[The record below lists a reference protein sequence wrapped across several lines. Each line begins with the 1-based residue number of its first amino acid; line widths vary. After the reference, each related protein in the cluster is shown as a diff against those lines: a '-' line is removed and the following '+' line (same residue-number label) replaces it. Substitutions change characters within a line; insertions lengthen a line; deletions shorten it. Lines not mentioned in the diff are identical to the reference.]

1 MPVLEHKLHQGKN
14 RSVKALVQ
22 SKLGRMDAIL
32 EELQEDRWLSN
43 QLRRHDELVKQIEAL
58 RKAVAEAKAAS
69 EQLEGK
75 K

>member
-1 MPVLEHKLHQGKN
+1 
-14 RSVKALVQ
+14 
-22 SKLGRMDAIL
+22 MDAIL